1 MVLNAVKQGDT
12 PNKTVQKCVSLN
24 AWHPA
29 AASPLRGRSLWV
41 FRYGMVLALV
51 GWGMVL
57 ALVVSNQPIPQHI
70 PQQSTQPIDMIRV
83 QQDIESC

>member
-1 MVLNAVKQGDT
+1 
-12 PNKTVQKCVSLN
+12 
-24 AWHPA
+24 
-29 AASPLRGRSLWV
+29 
-41 FRYGMVLALV
+41 MVLALV

-83 QQDIESC
+83 QQDIESLHGTLRAIRPLFLAIVD